1 MKGRPPKPAEQKR
14 REGNPGKRP
23 IGDPVLVGDRLVAD
37 ADTELLPAVGE
48 VPEGAVVI
56 GERVYLPEH
65 LPPLPEHLELDDD
78 ERERAAARKVWNE
91 ITALLIDAQ
100 LLTRGDLLMVSML
113 VENILEARRAWRALR
128 EHGSVVQT
136 ANPYADRSS
145 YKASP
150 YHKIWR
156 DANAEVRK
164 LAEHFALTPV
174 ARARLGL
181 AIGKGRKIQQELD
194 TGLPENP
201 RDTRGDVDGSATE
214 LDIYDDD

>member
-1 MKGRPPKPAEQKR
+1 MKGRKPKPAEQKR
-14 REGNPGKRP
+14 REGNLGKRP
-23 IGDPVLVGDRLVAD
+23 IGDPVLVGERIVAE
-37 ADTELLPAVGE
+37 ADTELVVIGD
-48 VPEGAVVI
+48 VPDGAVVI
-56 GERVYLPEH
+56 GNRIYLREQ
-65 LPPLPEHLELDDD
+65 LPSVPEHLELDADD
-78 ERERAAARKVWNE
+78 APVAAELWYE
-91 ITALLIDAQ
+91 ITALLTDAQ
-100 LLTRGDLLMVSML
+100 LLTRGDLLMVGML
-113 VENILEARRAWRALR
+113 VENILESRRAWRALR

-136 ANPYADRSS
+136 ANPYADRAS

-194 TGLPENP
+194 TGLPANP
-201 RDTRGDVDGSATE
+201 RDTSRGDVDGSATE
-214 LDIYDDD
+214 IDYDDD